1 MEFKGIPLST
11 GFDLQAKHP
20 LDKRAVV
27 EHYSDLSLFTDT
39 QKYIGMY
46 VYVIEHNTQYK
57 LSPDGTWET
66 NSFGF
71 IVQDREP
78 LISDGVVGFMFL
90 NKLTGDMFQKI
101 INPVTNTQEWS
112 FVFKIKGIKGDTG
125 EQGIPGERGPIWNI
139 GNNITGGN
147 IVIDQIFST
156 SGVSRAI
163 VNDLYLNSDTS
174 DVYICTTP
182 GGSGVAKWKYSCN
195 IKGVQGLQGIQGSMW
210 FSGDK
215 LRNLSGNPF
224 ICITSEVDDARL
236 NDLYLDPV
244 QSRLFKCVVPGDP
257 NTAMWKYIGN
267 LQWNEVE
274 INQNQPTDSNVKLW
288 INPTNSQPMGTVP
301 FIVDGTVEK
310 DDTWSGWYLN
320 GKFVAVNESLQEA
333 INTLNNAI
341 TNITNNINNNLNNE
355 IQNLKDSVS
364 NGKRL
369 IANAITD
376 KGVNTPADAT
386 FAIMAGNIGNIRTTV
401 SGATFDQSDLLAG
414 KTAVDSS
421 GRLITGTMPN
431 RGLFQYGRFGIGDTF
446 YAINYIPAGYYGTD
460 GAPWFP
466 QVRVQKQL
474 LRDGLGITRN
484 KFLSTETIA
493 EIQGSIPVVKP
504 FGRDVAAAVNNNG
517 FRWTDDTGAGRGTGI
532 IMQIQ
537 RNSYYDGVNWLFL
550 PSPNFSPENIREGVN
565 INGTIGTLKAFN
577 SVTCTTGNVYT
588 YSNEGGP
595 WDDNFA
601 GRGRGF
607 VIRIPNSTA
616 IINADYVYIQS
627 PNLRAENIREGINI
641 NGMWGTL
648 KAFNSVTCTTG
659 NVYTHNNEGMAW
671 DDVYANRGRGIITRI
686 PNSTAMVNAEW
697 VFLPSPNLYPNN
709 IRSGVNINGVW
720 GTMVDIT
727 SGATVFNGATF
738 DQSLVSGVA
747 TKGMLLVKLVHG
759 MWDYIPTLVT
769 YDSILAPGNIRR
781 GNTYARYNG
790 IHDGGIQFYSSINPI
805 YHSSN
810 RGDNHREDSRGSLNK
825 SSGVVLDRSIMFN
838 SVNKIRIIYT
848 ATTNFN
854 ELMSFE
860 GESFKTNYVD
870 LVLYLLNSDN
880 RFSERIGRRSNY
892 IEFDSGILS
901 TTYQIESFST
911 ERTNMSSS
919 RYMIDSFD
927 EYKGSLYG
935 SNIYRDLST
944 GGYERQT
951 IEWNGETCKYI
962 DIDVSDKNDHYFIAI
977 GIEPYKE
984 RSSSGF
990 FEANV
995 KIAGIQLFS

>member
-57 LSPDGTWET
+57 LAPDGTWET

-147 IVIDQIFST
+147 TVIDQIFST

-182 GGSGVAKWKYSCN
+182 GGSGVAKWKYACN
-195 IKGVQGLQGIQGSMW
+195 IKGIQGLQGIQGSMW

-224 ICITSEVDDARL
+224 ICITSEVDNARL

-310 DDTWSGWYLN
+310 DDTWSGWYIN

-414 KTAVDSS
+414 KTAVDSN
-421 GRLITGTMPN
+421 GRLVTGTMPN

-550 PSPNFSPENIREGVN
+550 PSPNFNPENIREGVN

-577 SVTCTTGNVYT
+577 SVICTTGNVYT

-607 VIRIPNSTA
+607 VIKIPNSTA
-616 IINADYVYIQS
+616 MVNADYVYIQS

-747 TKGMLLVKLVHG
+747 TKGMYLRKLMRG
-759 MWDYIPTLVT
+759 SWEEPVT
-769 YDSILAPGNIRR
+769 SIFNDSILAPGNIRR
-781 GNTYARYNG
+781 GNTYSKYSGIYNG
-790 IHDGGIQFYSSINPI
+790 GMQFYSSLDKN
-805 YHSSN
+805 YHPSPK
-810 RGDNHREDSRGSLNK
+810 GDNSVEVTGRSSGSV
-825 SSGVVLDRSIMFN
+825 SSGVVLDRSILFN
-838 SVNKIRIIYT
+838 SVNRIRIIYT
-848 ATTNFN
+848 ATSNFN
-854 ELMSFE
+854 ELNSSD
-860 GESFKTNYVD
+860 GPSLKSNYID
-870 LVLYLLNSDN
+870 LSLYLLNSDN
-880 RFSERIGRRSNY
+880 RFSGRTNMSNS
-892 IEFDSGILS
+892 IIFDNG
-901 TTYQIESFST
+901 TYQIEQFT
-911 ERTNMSSS
+911 INNGINISSKYNIDIFDTYKGNYS
-919 RYMIDSFD
+919 IIDS
-927 EYKGSLYG
+927 
-935 SNIYRDLST
+935 NT
-944 GGYERQT
+944 GGKPRQT
-951 IEWNGETCKYI
+951 IIWNGETCKFI

-977 GIEPYKE
+977 GIEPYKDAKNLT
-984 RSSSGF
+984 SDFNLS
-990 FEANV
+990 V